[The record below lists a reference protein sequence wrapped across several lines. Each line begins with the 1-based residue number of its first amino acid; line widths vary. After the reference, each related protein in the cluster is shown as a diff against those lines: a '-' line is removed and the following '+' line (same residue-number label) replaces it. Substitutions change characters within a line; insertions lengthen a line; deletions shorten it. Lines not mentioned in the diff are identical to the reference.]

1 MKKQLE
7 GNLNETRVVEHEN
20 ELKYLKKKEK
30 DLQEEKNTLLSIS
43 KEQEKAINSVK
54 SIQDFDSKI
63 RTLAQSIFDKRTRYK
78 ELKTQNVNDDKML
91 RDKHE
96 RAIILEEKI
105 HQIKDEI
112 TWFRS
117 Q

>member
-1 MKKQLE
+1 
-7 GNLNETRVVEHEN
+7 
-20 ELKYLKKKEK
+20 
-30 DLQEEKNTLLSIS
+30 
-43 KEQEKAINSVK
+43 
-54 SIQDFDSKI
+54 
-63 RTLAQSIFDKRTRYK
+63 LAQSIFDKRTRYK